1 MCCRRV
7 CRPRIGDD
15 LSDNGTAYCNG
26 RRRGKQTSD
35 LGCRLLQAGVSGPGC
50 LSLFFKVASLK
61 LRSWQ
66 SRGNAH
72 RPLTSNRKRNR
83 QQRLPWV
90 HRRSTT
96 SRAGK
101 GKRRGGRTSTSKISR
116 RNSSLFARKSA
127 HSGAY
132 IFFHP
137 HHRWVLSYH
146 SSTLQK
152 KTDSELFVV
161 DTKGDDKGMALLTFL
176 THHHITRSLLS
187 PKVSPALL
195 PRLPEVASNN
205 HPAFCGP
212 CSLCA
217 TSQVSRELPR

>member
-1 MCCRRV
+1 ML
-7 CRPRIGDD
+7 I
-15 LSDNGTAYCNG
+15 
-26 RRRGKQTSD
+26 
-35 LGCRLLQAGVSGPGC
+35 
-50 LSLFFKVASLK
+50 FIFKVASLK

-66 SRGNAH
+66 SKANAH
-72 RPLTSNRKRNR
+72 RPLSSNRKRNR
-83 QQRLPWV
+83 QLRLPWV

-127 HSGAY
+127 RSGAY